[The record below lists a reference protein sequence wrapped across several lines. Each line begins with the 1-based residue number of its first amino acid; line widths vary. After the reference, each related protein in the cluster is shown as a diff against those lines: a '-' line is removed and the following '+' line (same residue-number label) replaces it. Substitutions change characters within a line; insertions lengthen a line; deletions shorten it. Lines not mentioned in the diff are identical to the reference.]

1 MTSETLTM
9 FTDDGRPDPALNGTL
24 VRRDAR
30 DTSRNA
36 AIRAY
41 PRSGT
46 QRERVLNL
54 LKNSTSGL
62 TDDEISYSLDLS
74 PNAAR
79 PRRVE
84 LVAGGWVRDS
94 GTRRPSTA
102 GSPAVVWVYC
112 PEPGR

>member
-9 FTDDGRPDPALNGTL
+9 FTDDGRPDPALNGVL
-24 VRRDAR
+24 VRNDAR
-30 DTSRNA
+30 ATSRNA
-36 AIRAY
+36 ALRAY

-54 LKNSTSGL
+54 LKNVSNGL
-62 TDDEISYSLDLS
+62 TDDEIAHSLALS

-84 LVAGGWVRDS
+84 LVAGGWVKDS
-94 GTRRPSTA
+94 GVRRPSLC
-102 GSPAVVWVYC
+102 GSPAVVWVAV
-112 PEPGR
+112 